1 MSQEQKLSEAEMGLL
16 KNLQTEFEQ
25 TSAQLGQI
33 ETQIVAINQQKK
45 TLVSKLEGI
54 YKEEAELSE
63 KLKEKYGEGNINLE
77 SGVFTP
83 TK

>member
-1 MSQEQKLSEAEMGLL
+1 MKIDVKYNIDFKRLQK
-16 KNLQTEFEQ
+16 EFEQ

-33 ETQIVAINQQKK
+33 ETQIVAINQQKNK
-45 TLVSKLEGI
+45 LVSKLEGI
-54 YKEEAELSE
+54 YNEEASLSD
-63 KLKEKYGEGNINLE
+63 KFKEKYGEGNINLQ

>member
-45 TLVSKLEGI
+45 TAVSKLEGI

-63 KLKEKYGEGNINLE
+63 KLKAKYGEGNINLE